1 MGYRWLAQH
10 LKGFDRSAPKRVFRK
25 FVATAGLV
33 TIDDRQSVVRL
44 DRRSHNP
51 ILREAG
57 WDRQCPPIP
66 WLSNLPVPFAIQVTL
81 AT

>member
-1 MGYRWLAQH
+1 M
-10 LKGFDRSAPKRVFRK
+10 KGFDRSAPKRVFRK

-33 TIDDRQSVVRL
+33 TIGDKGITVRF

-57 WDRQCPPIP
+57 LDRECPPVP
-66 WLSNLPVPFAIQVTL
+66 WLNNLPITFTYR
-81 AT
+81 